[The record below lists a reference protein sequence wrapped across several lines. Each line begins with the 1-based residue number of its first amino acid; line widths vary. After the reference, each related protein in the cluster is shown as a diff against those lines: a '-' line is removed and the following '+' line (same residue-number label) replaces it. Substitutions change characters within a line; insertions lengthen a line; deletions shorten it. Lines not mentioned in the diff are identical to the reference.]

1 MGNNYV
7 YAWPLSNE
15 IFFCSKSFPTFNLQ
29 NDFLMKK
36 WLPVIFMLFSLSVAA
51 QKTDKHLQNEITS
64 LIKGFNGDVGIYVYD
79 LSQNKIAAVNADTI
93 FPTASMVKVPILIGI
108 MHKIH
113 NGDLTYHQEM
123 LFTDSVRYS
132 EGEEIL
138 ASFKDSQKIALN
150 VLMMLMMSMSD
161 NGASLWLQGLAGGGT
176 QINKYLDSL
185 GMKDTRVN
193 SRTEGRK
200 ENYHQYGWGQT
211 TPREMATLM
220 KMIVDNKII
229 DKQISERM
237 LRLMSRQFWDEDAI
251 SQIPP
256 NIFVADK
263 SGAVDQTRDEV
274 LYVNGPHPYI
284 FCICTKNNKDTS
296 WETNNEAWVL
306 TRKLSSLLWNY
317 FNPKSNWQPSE
328 YLK

>member
-1 MGNNYV
+1 
-7 YAWPLSNE
+7 
-15 IFFCSKSFPTFNLQ
+15 
-29 NDFLMKK
+29 MKK
-36 WLPVIFMLFSLSVAA
+36 LVAFIFLIVSFSVAA
-51 QKTDKHLQNEITS
+51 QKTDTHLQNEIS
-64 LIKGFNGDVGIYVYD
+64 NLVKGFNGDVGVYVYD
-79 LSQNKIAAVNADTI
+79 MEKNKIAAVNADTI
-93 FPTASMVKVPILIGI
+93 FPTASMVKVPIFIGL

-113 NGDLTYHQEM
+113 NGDLTYHQDM

-132 EGEEIL
+132 EGQEIL

-150 VLMMLMMSMSD
+150 DVIMLMMSMSD
-161 NGASLWLQGLAGGGT
+161 NGASLWLQGLAGGGI

-193 SRTEGRK
+193 SRTPGRK
-200 ENYHQYGWGQT
+200 ENWNQYGWGQT

-220 KMIVDNKII
+220 RFIVENKII

-237 LRLMSRQFWDEDAI
+237 LRMMSRQFWDEDAI

-274 LYVNGPHPYI
+274 LYVNGKHPYI
-284 FCICTKNNKDTS
+284 FCICTKNIKDSS
-296 WETNNEAWVL
+296 WEHDNEAWVL
-306 TRKLSSLLWNY
+306 TRKLSALLWKH
-317 FNPKSNWQPSE
+317 FNPKSKWQPSAF
-328 YLK
+328 LK

>member
-1 MGNNYV
+1 MK
-7 YAWPLSNE
+7 S
-15 IFFCSKSFPTFNLQ
+15 IFALIFLLASF
-29 NDFLMKK
+29 
-36 WLPVIFMLFSLSVAA
+36 SASA
-51 QKTDKHLQNEITS
+51 QKTDKALQSQLVN
-64 LIKGFNGDVGIYVYD
+64 LVKGFNGDVGIYVYD
-79 LSQNKIAAVNADTI
+79 ISKNKIAEVNADTI
-93 FPTASMVKVPILIGI
+93 FPTASMVKVPILIGL

-113 NGDLTYHQEM
+113 NGDLSLHQEM

-132 EGEEIL
+132 EGQEIL
-138 ASFKDSQKIALN
+138 ASFKDSTKIPLN
-150 VLMMLMMSMSD
+150 QLMMLMMSMSD

-185 GMKDTRVN
+185 GMKYTRVN

-200 ENYHQYGWGQT
+200 SNWQQYGWGQT
-211 TPREMATLM
+211 TPKEMATLM
-220 KMIVDNKII
+220 KDIVENKII
-229 DKQISERM
+229 NKQISERM

-256 NIFVADK
+256 NVFVADK

-306 TRKLSSLLWNY
+306 TRKLSALLWKH
-317 FNPKSNWQPSE
+317 FNPKSDWQPSE

>member
-1 MGNNYV
+1 MVVLNSF
-7 YAWPLSNE
+7 L
-15 IFFCSKSFPTFNLQ
+15 IFILKKLI
-29 NDFLMKK
+29 MKK
-36 WLPVIFMLFSLSVAA
+36 LPAFILLLLSLNTFA
-51 QKTDKHLQNEITS
+51 QKTDVRLQNQ
-64 LIKGFNGDVGIYVYD
+64 IKDLVHGFNGDVGIFVYD
-79 LSQNKIAAVNADTI
+79 ISKNKVAEVNADSI
-93 FPTASMVKVPILIGI
+93 FPTASMVKVPILIGV

-113 NGDLTYHQEM
+113 NGDLSYHQDM

-132 EGEEIL
+132 EGQEML
-138 ASFKDSQKIALN
+138 ASFKDSQRISLNAL
-150 VLMMLMMSMSD
+150 LMLMMSMSD
-161 NGASLWLQGLAGGGT
+161 NGASLWLQGLAGGGV
-176 QINKYLDSL
+176 QINQYLDSL

-200 ENYHQYGWGQT
+200 GNWQQYGWGQT
-211 TPREMATLM
+211 TPKEMATLM
-220 KMIVDNKII
+220 RDIVENKII
-229 DKQISERM
+229 NKQISERM

-263 SGAVDQTRDEV
+263 SGAVDRTRDEV
-274 LYVNGPHPYI
+274 LYVNCANPYI
-284 FCICTKNNKDTS
+284 FCICTKNIQDSS

-306 TRKLSSLLWNY
+306 TRKLSALLWKH

>member
-1 MGNNYV
+1 
-7 YAWPLSNE
+7 
-15 IFFCSKSFPTFNLQ
+15 
-29 NDFLMKK
+29 
-36 WLPVIFMLFSLSVAA
+36 
-51 QKTDKHLQNEITS
+51 
-64 LIKGFNGDVGIYVYD
+64 
-79 LSQNKIAAVNADTI
+79 
-93 FPTASMVKVPILIGI
+93 MVKVPILIGL

-113 NGDLTYHQEM
+113 NGELSYHQEM

-138 ASFKDSQKIALN
+138 ASFKDSQHIALN
-150 VLMMLMMSMSD
+150 VLTMLMMSMSD

-185 GMKDTRVN
+185 GMKYTRVN

-200 ENYHQYGWGQT
+200 DDWRKYGWGQT

-220 KMIVDNKII
+220 RYIVENKII
-229 DKQISERM
+229 NRQISERM
-237 LRLMSRQFWDEDAI
+237 LRMMSRQFWDEDAI

-256 NIFVADK
+256 NVFVADK

-274 LYVNGPHPYI
+274 LYVNGDHPYI

-296 WETNNEAWVL
+296 WETDNEAWVL
-306 TRKLSSLLWNY
+306 TRKLSALLWKH
-317 FNPKSNWQPSE
+317 FNPKSDWQPPE

>member
-1 MGNNYV
+1 MKILF
-7 YAWPLSNE
+7 AFTFLLA
-15 IFFCSKSFPTFNLQ
+15 SFS
-29 NDFLMKK
+29 
-36 WLPVIFMLFSLSVAA
+36 ICA
-51 QKTDKHLQNEITS
+51 QKKDKHLQKEIAD
-64 LIKGFNGDVGIYVYD
+64 LVQGFNGAVGIYVLD
-79 LSQNKIAAVNADTI
+79 ISKNKTAEINADTI
-93 FPTASMVKVPILIGI
+93 FPTASMVKVPILIGL
-108 MHKIH
+108 MHKI
-113 NGDLTYHQEM
+113 NSGDLAYHQDM

-132 EGEEIL
+132 EGQEIL
-138 ASFKDSQKIALN
+138 ASFKDSQKISLN
-150 VLMMLMMSMSD
+150 QLMMLMMSMSD
-161 NGASLWLQGLAGGGT
+161 NGASLWLQGLAGGGI

-185 GMKDTRVN
+185 GMKYTRVN

-200 ENYHQYGWGQT
+200 ENWQQYGWGQT

-220 KMIVDNKII
+220 RDIVENKII
-229 DKQISERM
+229 NKQISERM

-263 SGAVDQTRDEV
+263 SGAVDHTRDEV
-274 LYVNGPHPYI
+274 LYVNGANPYI

-306 TRKLSSLLWNY
+306 TRKLSALLWKY
-317 FNPKSNWQPSE
+317 FNPKSTWLPSD